1 MRSRVRLLQGLAFSI
16 NGSED
21 LMRRARALVG
31 HFNSSSQASESLAA
45 VQTRGTNTKPRKVIN
60 DCPTRWWSTW
70 KFVKRLRELKVYF
83 GLLVVEGVID
93 EELNMSDAEWA
104 MLEDVEE
111 LLEPFMQVQQLL
123 EGQKYV
129 TLPFAPYLISLIR
142 KKLEEKCENARSHT
156 VKALA
161 QEMLTHKIKGLNT
174 YWGKGEDNT
183 IYDEN
188 EVPGRGNRQ
197 KGFPR
202 TTLLAAALDPRS
214 KSLKYIGL
222 LDRMKIWCEIKVMMR
237 RVSEELRSE
246 KAKVSS
252 LVEIVAPTEGI
263 SKPLAALFEG
273 IGDDD
278 SESVVDDGE
287 STFNLDAELDNYK
300 SMKSLSIF
308 LPGDIVS
315 DPLAWWQ
322 IHEKTLPV
330 LSILARRLLC
340 IPATSAPS
348 ERVFSVA
355 GLTISKCRT
364 SILPQNASDLIFLHD
379 SWQLA
384 EECEKEFNGE

>member
-1 MRSRVRLLQGLAFSI
+1 M
-16 NGSED
+16 
-21 LMRRARALVG
+21 
-31 HFNSSSQASESLAA
+31 
-45 VQTRGTNTKPRKVIN
+45 
-60 DCPTRWWSTW
+60 
-70 KFVKRLRELKVYF
+70 YF

-123 EGQKYV
+123 EGQK
-129 TLPFAPYLISLIR
+129 YLISLIR

-183 IYDEN
+183 IHDEN
-188 EVPGRGNRQ
+188 EVPGRESRQ

-222 LDRMKIWCEIKVMMR
+222 LYRIKIWCEIKVMMR

-278 SESVVDDGE
+278 SESAVDDKE

-384 EECEKEFNGE
+384 EECEKEFNGEN